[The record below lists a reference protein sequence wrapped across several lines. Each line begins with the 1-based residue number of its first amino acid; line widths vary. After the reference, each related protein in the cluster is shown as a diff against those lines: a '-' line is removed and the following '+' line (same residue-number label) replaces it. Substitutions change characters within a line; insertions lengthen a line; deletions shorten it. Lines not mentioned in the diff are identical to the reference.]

1 LARLAPDEAGAG
13 FEPAPR
19 ALPAAPKR
27 TDFLAAT
34 NNGAAMKTVFLL
46 MAQYDGKAA
55 VPVETIARD
64 YFGVDKGGMPRF
76 LRKLDSGEIPL
87 PVMRM
92 EKSQK
97 GARLISL
104 QDLAAFLDERRAD
117 AQKEL
122 QQTTA

>member
-13 FEPAPR
+13 FERAPR
-19 ALPAAPKR
+19 ALPAVPKR
-27 TDFLAAT
+27 TDFPRRNNQWCGDEDGSSPCGSVWWQGRRACRDNREGLLRRRQGRDAA
-34 NNGAAMKTVFLL
+34 L
-46 MAQYDGKAA
+46 
-55 VPVETIARD
+55 
-64 YFGVDKGGMPRF
+64 

-122 QQTTA
+122 QQMTA